1 MGRNEKKKYMKKES
15 QLLLI
20 IVCYFN
26 DIGRSSSSLIHYSAY
41 IVCRMAFCS
50 IFPSPAPGIF
60 TSIEKSYEKLKT
72 TLNKF
77 VWIGIDV

>member
-26 DIGRSSSSLIHYSAY
+26 DIGRSSSSLIPDSVY

-50 IFPSPAPGIF
+50 IFPSQHLEF
-60 TSIEKSYEKLKT
+60 LHRLRSHMK
-72 TLNKF
+72 N
-77 VWIGIDV
+77 